1 MMNTYYLIG
10 GCMTDKIIEDKDG
23 IVLMTYQDDGIDQVT
38 LISSKSSILQ
48 KKIRTPR
55 SVKKAIRLLQK

>member
-1 MMNTYYLIG
+1 
-10 GCMTDKIIEDKDG
+10 MTDKIIEDKDG